1 MVGRRAGAAVDEVC
15 GPRSSVPV
23 RDATVFGRKCE
34 DLSGSER
41 GGAIGSTMACMSI
54 LLIDDDKDLCDL
66 LLTYL
71 RREGFVIDAMH
82 AFDRGHWE
90 QLRDRTD
97 LVVLDIGLPGL
108 SGLDVLRMLR
118 RESTV
123 PILMLTARGDDIDR
137 IVGLELGADDYLP
150 KPCNPR
156 ELAARMRAILR
167 RSERE
172 ASTPRD
178 GVLRASGVELDP
190 ATRRVTRGEQPV
202 MLTSTEFNVLERLMR
217 DAGQPVTKDILM
229 RDALGRRLQ
238 PFDRSID
245 THVSSIRRKLGD
257 DLLETVRGV
266 GYQFVR
272 RS

>member
-1 MVGRRAGAAVDEVC
+1 ME
-15 GPRSSVPV
+15 P
-23 RDATVFGRKCE
+23 
-34 DLSGSER
+34 
-41 GGAIGSTMACMSI
+41 MSI

-66 LLTYL
+66 LLTFL
-71 RREGFVIDAMH
+71 RREGFIVDAMH
-82 AFDRGHWE
+82 LFDRDRWE
-90 QLRDRTD
+90 SRKEQTE
-97 LVVLDIGLPGL
+97 LVVLDIGLPGM

-118 RESTV
+118 RESSV
-123 PILMLTARGDDIDR
+123 PILMLTARGDDVDR

-167 RSERE
+167 RSDRE
-172 ASTPRD
+172 ASAPRD
-178 GVLRASGVELDP
+178 GILRASGVELDP
-190 ATRRVTRGEQPV
+190 ATRRVVRGEQPV

-217 DAGQPVTKDILM
+217 DAGQPVTKDVLM

>member
-1 MVGRRAGAAVDEVC
+1 M
-15 GPRSSVPV
+15 
-23 RDATVFGRKCE
+23 T
-34 DLSGSER
+34 
-41 GGAIGSTMACMSI
+41 I

-71 RREGFVIDAMH
+71 SREGFTADAVHM
-82 AFDRGHWE
+82 FDR
-90 QLRDRTD
+90 DRWQD
-97 LVVLDIGLPGL
+97 LKDRVELVILDIGLPGTG
-108 SGLDVLRMLR
+108 GLDVLRMLR

-123 PILMLTARGDDIDR
+123 PILMLTARGDDVDR

-156 ELAARMRAILR
+156 ELVARMRAILR
-167 RSERE
+167 RSDRE
-172 ASTPRD
+172 SAALRT
-178 GVLRASGVELDP
+178 GVLRASGVELDT
-190 ATRRVTRGEQPV
+190 ATRVVVRDAHRVT
-202 MLTSTEFNVLERLMR
+202 LTSTEFNVLERLMR
-217 DAGQPVTKDILM
+217 DAGQPVPKDVLM

-257 DLLETVRGV
+257 DLLQTVRGV

>member
-1 MVGRRAGAAVDEVC
+1 M
-15 GPRSSVPV
+15 
-23 RDATVFGRKCE
+23 T
-34 DLSGSER
+34 
-41 GGAIGSTMACMSI
+41 I

-71 RREGFVIDAMH
+71 RREGFTADAVH
-82 AFDRGHWE
+82 LFDR
-90 QLRDRTD
+90 DRWQD
-97 LVVLDIGLPGL
+97 LKDQIELVILDIGLPGTG
-108 SGLDVLRMLR
+108 GLDVLRMLR
-118 RESTV
+118 RESAV

-156 ELAARMRAILR
+156 ELVARMRAILR
-167 RSERE
+167 RSDRE
-172 ASTPRD
+172 TATPRD
-178 GVLRASGVELDP
+178 GVLRASGVELDT
-190 ATRRVTRGEQPV
+190 ATRVVVRDARPIS
-202 MLTSTEFNVLERLMR
+202 LTSTEFNVLERLMR
-217 DAGQPVTKDILM
+217 DAGLPVPKDVLM

-245 THVSSIRRKLGD
+245 THISSIRRKLGD
-257 DLLETVRGV
+257 DLLQTVRGI